1 MIEPAW
7 IIATATSVGVVVAV
21 LTAITGLRTLRQLR
35 TDSRER
41 SRPMMAAELRKAPY
55 SPGTQLLVIRNYG
68 PSIARNVKITFIPP
82 IPDPTPERATQSV
95 SPFITRRYA
104 TPIPVVTPDM
114 ELSNIWFSG
123 RLQGEL
129 WVNFEPTPDQFTV
142 RIAYDGPEG
151 TRYEDR
157 FSLDTDLI
165 RQHTYVSSSTDP
177 ENRLKEAVKS
187 LGKIEKAV
195 SRVARHLT
203 PPSETPAQA
212 LTDTEMQ
219 ALLDDRWTGHSRP
232 EN

>member
-1 MIEPAW
+1 
-7 IIATATSVGVVVAV
+7 
-21 LTAITGLRTLRQLR
+21 
-35 TDSRER
+35 
-41 SRPMMAAELRKAPY
+41 
-55 SPGTQLLVIRNYG
+55 
-68 PSIARNVKITFIPP
+68 
-82 IPDPTPERATQSV
+82 
-95 SPFITRRYA
+95 
-104 TPIPVVTPDM
+104 M